1 MSNIIKKIKQLT
13 LFSFFL
19 NSFFLFLNSL
29 FLILYS
35 FFLIHIFSP
44 LIQFKR
50 KLNSYF
56 LIHNSYQGSAL
67 IITILVIAVVSA
79 IGFSVSRLT
88 ISQMR
93 QTTQLEDSVKAY
105 YAAESGIEQ
114 GLLMWR
120 YNHNVEVPKENLSQ
134 DDPQTMRVFMN
145 DMSTKDANISQPEPN
160 VSNIPYYDLRIWYK
174 NPIINGWSDEI
185 VCSENATSSYCT
197 NPEENQPITR
207 TGTEPAL
214 AKDSAIQYNL
224 QGIDRIW
231 LSWEFEDDSYCRT
244 NCRGVDGSPTS
255 CNANYSNSICMLE
268 FIPINEQGDMDWEQ
282 KNIFTYDDK
291 FELSYPI
298 DNIQT
303 VRFRVFGN
311 GLKEYRISK
320 QATSSDDV
328 KMSSGY
334 TIIESTGYFGNAKR
348 RLQIKINRTSR
359 TILGPYDMVIYQAK

>member
-1 MSNIIKKIKQLT
+1 MFYLKEKKYL
-13 LFSFFL
+13 LRS
-19 NSFFLFLNSL
+19 
-29 FLILYS
+29 
-35 FFLIHIFSP
+35 
-44 LIQFKR
+44 
-50 KLNSYF
+50 
-56 LIHNSYQGSAL
+56 GSAL

-174 NPIINGWSDEI
+174 NPIIDGWSEEI

-197 NPEENQPITR
+197 SPQENQPITR

-214 AKDSAIQYNL
+214 AKDSAIQYNM
-224 QGIDRIW
+224 QGVDRI
-231 LSWEFEDDSYCRT
+231 LLKWEFEDDSYCRS
-244 NCRGVDGSPTS
+244 NCRDNQGLPTI
-255 CNANYSNSICMLE
+255 CTANFSNSICKIE
-268 FIPINEQGDMDWEQ
+268 FIPINEQGDMDW
-282 KNIFTYDDK
+282 DK
-291 FELSYPI
+291 KYLISYNERDNLGMPVN
-298 DNIQT
+298 NIQIA
-303 VRFRVFGN
+303 RFRVFGS
-311 GLKEYRISK
+311 GLKEYMISS
-320 QATSSDDV
+320 QATGDDA
-328 KMSSGY
+328 KMSSGF

-359 TILGPYDMVIYQAK
+359 TILGPYDMVIYQAQ